1 MNNSGV
7 PKMKGRGM
15 VKWQPF
21 ASIPK
26 QFAGIKQIVEEQKKI
41 PRPIITQDAKEE
53 IERALLES
61 IKLQKTIMISYYQ
74 NGQILHETVVAK
86 VITRQIR
93 MVFFQDL
100 FGFTLRLK
108 FDDIVGVD

>member
-1 MNNSGV
+1 MNNIGV
-7 PKMKGRGM
+7 PKIKGLGM

-21 ASIPK
+21 ASMPE
-26 QFAGIKQIVEEQKKI
+26 QFIGVKQIIDDQAKI
-41 PRPIITQDAKEE
+41 PRPIITQDVKEE

-61 IKLQKTIMISYYQ
+61 MKLQKTIMISYYQ
-74 NGQILHETVVAK
+74 DGQILHETVVTKA
-86 VITRQIR
+86 IARQTR

-108 FDDIVGVD
+108 FDDIVGVG

>member
-1 MNNSGV
+1 MNNTGV

-21 ASIPK
+21 ASMPE
-26 QFAGIKQIVEEQKKI
+26 QFAGIKQIVEEQTKI

-53 IERALLES
+53 IERVLLES
-61 IKLQKTIMISYYQ
+61 MKLQKTILISYYQ
-74 NGQILHETVVAK
+74 NGQILHETVFTK
-86 VITRQIR
+86 VIARQTR

-100 FGFTLRLK
+100 FGFTLRLR

>member
-1 MNNSGV
+1 MSNTGV

-21 ASIPK
+21 ASMPE
-26 QFAGIKQIVEEQKKI
+26 QFAGIKQIIEEQTKI
-41 PRPIITQDAKEE
+41 PRPILTQDAKEE

-61 IKLQKTIMISYYQ
+61 MKLQKTIMISYYE
-74 NGQILHETVVAK
+74 NGQILHETVVTK
-86 VITRQIR
+86 VIAHQTR

-100 FGFTLRLK
+100 FGFTLRLR